1 MQRLL
6 MSQQQLAV
14 GACTQLTGAHN
25 QTREALAVR
34 SLIAE
39 CIQLVKLLRALYQW
53 RVSPA
58 VRNLD
63 QLSQRDT
70 EAQIMTAIRQ
80 VYNSYM
86 SIRASDSMLYRV
98 HLTVWL
104 WQHHYNQFF
113 CNNGKPGNLIEF
125 DSCLEKVP
133 THSQGNP
140 VTEKLPII
148 VFNWLRIFASVP
160 AVSSI
165 LLLIVSLYTFLT
177 DSLTSSRHCTSTP
190 AAMSRLQV
198 GTQSSLR
205 SSQGFDKAASFHHFS
220 LS

>member
-98 HLTVWL
+98 HLTV
-104 WQHHYNQFF
+104 
-113 CNNGKPGNLIEF
+113 
-125 DSCLEKVP
+125 
-133 THSQGNP
+133 
-140 VTEKLPII
+140 
-148 VFNWLRIFASVP
+148 
-160 AVSSI
+160 
-165 LLLIVSLYTFLT
+165 
-177 DSLTSSRHCTSTP
+177 
-190 AAMSRLQV
+190 
-198 GTQSSLR
+198 
-205 SSQGFDKAASFHHFS
+205 
-220 LS
+220 